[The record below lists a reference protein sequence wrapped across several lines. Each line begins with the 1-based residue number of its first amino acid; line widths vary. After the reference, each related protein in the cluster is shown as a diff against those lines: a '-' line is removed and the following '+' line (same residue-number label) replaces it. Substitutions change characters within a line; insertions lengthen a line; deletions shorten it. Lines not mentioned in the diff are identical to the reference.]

1 MDIRDAM
8 AAQIAA
14 CERLERAQTE
24 VRIAEI
30 SVNSLVIGA
39 PLRYGVAATVRLRR
53 ADTELAAAQ
62 AAYEAAQDLPCPE
75 I

>member
-1 MDIRDAM
+1 MTDPTM
-8 AAQIAA
+8 ALLEAT
-14 CERLERAQTE
+14 ERLDRAETE
-24 VRIAEI
+24 ARIAEI
-30 SVNSLVIGA
+30 RLNSLVIGA

-75 I
+75 A